1 MLLLIN
7 FRHKIAYQR
16 SNPINPVII
25 KTEFVVSSTA
35 VMLASPAS
43 VVFLLPGLPQWQNKC
58 SVKQYIESTKI
69 KVCHLQQN
77 LHTHWLINVS

>member
-7 FRHKIAYQR
+7 FRLKIAYQR

-43 VVFLLPGLPQWQNKC
+43 VVFL
-58 SVKQYIESTKI
+58 
-69 KVCHLQQN
+69 
-77 LHTHWLINVS
+77 